1 MSADCRR
8 ENAATKSVLG
18 VSGELEPGLE
28 TDKVPGPWLCPAP
41 RSASQAHYDNVRDL
55 SRQLVAYSQHL
66 LFSSEHPRAK
76 RSDTVDT
83 VDTKESVVKER
94 IHDL

>member
-1 MSADCRR
+1 MQLPTAYEGYLENWSRVWRQTRFLGPGSA
-8 ENAATKSVLG
+8 LH
-18 VSGELEPGLE
+18 
-28 TDKVPGPWLCPAP
+28 PAP
-41 RSASQAHYDNVRDL
+41 RSRHTTIMSVTFPD
-55 SRQLVAYSQHL
+55 LVAYSQHL

-94 IHDL
+94 MRDL